1 MGDRACA
8 KAWKC
13 ERPRKQADG
22 YFSSTS
28 VVRGTVERRSWKGR
42 VEVGH
47 QGICVPGSRIQT
59 QFCRVTRSV
68 GGACGGGERGD
79 AQLSYLA
86 SRPRESASSRVE
98 PRPL

>member
-28 VVRGTVERRSWKGR
+28 VVRGTVERRKLERQSGGR
-42 VEVGH
+42 
-47 QGICVPGSRIQT
+47 
-59 QFCRVTRSV
+59 
-68 GGACGGGERGD
+68 
-79 AQLSYLA
+79 
-86 SRPRESASSRVE
+86 SSRHLCA
-98 PRPL
+98 RLKNLDSIL